1 MNKKLLL
8 RWLLVLGFGLV
19 LLVGV
24 LFITALQT
32 TSKQVDAPQPA
43 VAVTLDQDQMAAR
56 LARGLQFRTISYSD
70 ETQFDGTPFL
80 ELREYIE
87 QSFPRVHAALTQEI
101 IDDYSLLYTW
111 PGQDAQLQP
120 MLLMAHLDVVPVET
134 GTETA
139 WTYPPFDG
147 RIAEGYIWGR
157 GAMDDKSS
165 VFAILEAAESLLQE
179 GFQPQRTIYLAFGHD
194 EEIYGQGGAAEIAAL
209 LHSRGIELDYVLDEG
224 GGIAEDTVPYLT
236 QPAAVVGIAEK
247 GFANIELSVQT
258 QGGHSSSPPS
268 HTAVGILSTAIHKL
282 ESNPYPLRISAPSAA
297 TFEYLAP
304 EMPGVMRLVFANRWL
319 FGGLIRN
326 QLAQAPRT
334 NAEIRTTMAATI
346 FESGTKEN
354 ILPSSAR
361 AVLNW
366 RILPG
371 DSIAGVMEHV
381 RQTIDDPQVK
391 IRLLEVHSEPSPV
404 SDIDS
409 PSFEMLQRTIRQTFP
424 DVVVLPTLTVGTS
437 DARHYGGLTRHI
449 YRFAPI
455 VAGPEDANRAHGTD
469 ERLSVENYGLFAQ
482 FYVQLIR
489 NSSS

>member
-32 TSKQVDAPQPA
+32 TPKQVDAPQPA

-268 HTAVGILSTAIHKL
+268 HTAVGILSAAIHKL

-319 FGGLIRN
+319 FGGLIKN

-346 FESGTKEN
+346 FEAGTKEN

-371 DSIAGVMEHV
+371 DSTAGVMEHV
-381 RQTIDDPQVK
+381 RQTIDDPQVT
-391 IRLLEVHSEPSPV
+391 IRLLEDRSEPSSV

-409 PSFEMLQRTIRQTFP
+409 ASFDVLQQTIHQIFP

-437 DARHYGGLTRHI
+437 DARHYGALTRHI